1 MDFIKSEDSP
11 LWGGSRSQERQ
22 GRRQT
27 YYEILDV
34 DFNASR
40 ARIREAYIRLKN
52 TYSNNNLALY
62 SLMTEDDAKES
73 LHEIEEAFRV
83 LEDEILRKQ
92 YNQQLT
98 KDGLM
103 AESVANL
110 LPPLVPS
117 RDPFGGFEQESLANQ
132 TERIVAVRHSTA
144 EPMFSWNEASET
156 AKSSLPPIKPPRE
169 GGLGQKN
176 TSSASR
182 EEMREK
188 IEAVLSQGE
197 ISDGRLYTK
206 VRELL
211 KISLDDVQNRTK
223 ISLEYVLAI
232 ESNLFHKLP
241 ALVYTRGFMKSYLQY
256 LGVPDVSNRVNSFI
270 EKMKAWQAEHQS
282 DKL

>member
-1 MDFIKSEDSP
+1 MDLTKTDDSP
-11 LWGGSRSQERQ
+11 LWGTAQRQERR

-34 DFNASR
+34 EFNASR
-40 ARIREAYIRLKN
+40 SRIREAYIRLKN

-92 YNQQLT
+92 YNQQML
-98 KDGLM
+98 KDGLIP
-103 AESVANL
+103 ESVANL
-110 LPPLVPS
+110 LPPLEPS
-117 RDPFGGFEQESLANQ
+117 RDPFAGVEPEPAVNQVERLAAIRPQ
-132 TERIVAVRHSTA
+132 AP
-144 EPMFSWNEASET
+144 EPMFAWNEPSEAT
-156 AKSSLPPIKPPRE
+156 KAGLPPVKVSRE
-169 GGLGQKN
+169 GAVGQK
-176 TSSASR
+176 TALASQT
-182 EEMREK
+182 EMREK
-188 IEAVLSQGE
+188 IAEVLASGDAC
-197 ISDGRLYTK
+197 DGKMYAK
-206 VRELL
+206 IREML

-223 ISLEYVLAI
+223 ISLEYVIAI

-256 LGVPDVSNRVNSFI
+256 LGVPDVTNRVNSFV